1 MDWPNRHFH
10 VPTQALKHM
19 RKAVKKGREAES
31 KWNAMFKR
39 YKRKY
44 PELAAKW
51 RELSGRKLPE
61 GWDRGLPRFKPS
73 DGALATRS
81 ASGKFLNAVASK
93 IPELIGG
100 SADLAPSNNTYLKG
114 YPEFAPGKAG
124 RNLHFGVREHA
135 MGAALNG
142 MALSGMLIPYG
153 GTFLIF
159 SDYMRA
165 SQRLAALIG
174 VQVIYVLTHDSVGL
188 GEDGPTHQPV
198 EQLAA
203 HRAMPN
209 MIAIRPADANETVEA
224 WKVALKRKDGP
235 TALILSRQKLPVLD
249 RSKYAPAGNLKRG
262 AYVLSDSKG
271 KPDIILL
278 ASGSEVSL
286 CLGAAEDLRKDGLK
300 VRVVN
305 MASFKLFDKQPK
317 RYRDSVLPP
326 EARRRLAVEAGAK
339 LPWYKYVGLDGEVL
353 GIERFGASAPA
364 KVIFKKLGFTSAN
377 VAKQARELLRKK

>member
-1 MDWPNRHFH
+1 MDWPNRQFH
-10 VPTQALKHM
+10 VPAQALKHM
-19 RKAVKKGREAES
+19 RKAVKKGRDTES
-31 KWNAMFKR
+31 KWKAMFKR

-44 PELAAKW
+44 PKLAVKW
-51 RELSGRKLPE
+51 KELSERKLPV

-81 ASGKFLNAVASK
+81 ASGKFLNAVAAK
-93 IPELIGG
+93 MPGLIGG
-100 SADLAPSNNTYLKG
+100 SADLGPSNNTYLKD
-114 YPEFAPGKAG
+114 YPEFAPGRPG

-159 SDYMRA
+159 SDYMKA
-165 SQRLAALIG
+165 SQRLAALMG
-174 VQVIYVLTHDSVGL
+174 VQVVYVLTHDSIGL

-198 EQLAA
+198 EHLTA
-203 HRAMPN
+203 HRAIPN
-209 MIAIRPADANETVEA
+209 MMEIRPADGNETIEA

-249 RSKYAPAGNLKRG
+249 RSKYAPAGGLKRG
-262 AYVLSDSKG
+262 GYVLSDSKG
-271 KPDIILL
+271 KPDIILM

-286 CLGAAEDLRKDGLK
+286 CLDAAEDLRKNGLK

-305 MASFKLFDKQPK
+305 MASFELFDKQPSA
-317 RYRDSVLPP
+317 YRDSVLPP
-326 EARRRLAVEAGAK
+326 DVRRRLAVEAGAT
-339 LPWYKYVGLDGEVL
+339 LSWHKYVGLDGDVL
-353 GIERFGASAPA
+353 GIDRFGASAPA

-377 VAKQARELLRKK
+377 VAKQARKLLRKK